1 MTNWQ
6 KLKVQWTVKFIVFVW
21 TNIGQSVICNSN
33 LKFMTQ
39 TLENVLLL
47 SANQLSLQLSRKNV
61 FFSRFVILKV

>member
-61 FFSRFVILKV
+61 FFSRFVIFKV